1 MILLYELAGADESR
15 PFSPHVWKVRM
26 VLEHKQLKYRT
37 IPVRFVE
44 IGAVEGGIS
53 KTLPIIR
60 DGDKVVADSFAV
72 ARYLEETYPDR
83 PTLFGGPG
91 GEAAARFIERW
102 AFTQLHPYLGSSAL
116 TDIYDRLDEGS
127 KAYFRESREKRFGKT
142 LEAAAAA
149 RDAGRDAFAARLE
162 PLRSMLEFQPY
173 IGGQQP
179 LFGDYIVFGA
189 LQWMR
194 IVSVYKFVDEPGI
207 NAWFERCLDLFGG
220 AARAVPAA
228 A

>member
-1 MILLYELAGADESR
+1 MILLYELVGADEKL

-26 VLEHKQLKYRT
+26 ALEHKQLKYRT

-44 IGAVEGGIS
+44 IGGIEGGVS

-60 DGDKVVADSFAV
+60 DGDTVVADSFAI
-72 ARYLEETYPDR
+72 ARYLENAYPDR
-83 PTLFGGPG
+83 PTLFGGDG
-91 GEAAARFIERW
+91 GKAAARFIERW
-102 AFTQLHPYLGSSAL
+102 AFSQLHPHLGSAAL
-116 TDIYDRLDEGS
+116 AEIHDHLDESS

-149 RDAGRDAFAARLE
+149 RDESRSAFISQLE
-162 PLRSMLEFQPY
+162 PLRSMLEFQPF

-194 IVSVYKFVDEPGI
+194 VVSTYAFVDDPAI
-207 NAWFERCLDLFGG
+207 KAWFERCLDLFDGM
-220 AARAVPAA
+220 ARAVPPAA
-228 A
+228 